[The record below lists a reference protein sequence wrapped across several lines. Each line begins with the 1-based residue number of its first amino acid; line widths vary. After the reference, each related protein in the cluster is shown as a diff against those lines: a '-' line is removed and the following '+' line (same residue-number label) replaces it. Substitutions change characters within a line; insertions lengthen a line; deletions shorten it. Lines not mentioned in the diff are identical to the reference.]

1 LNALDYESDNDSED
15 DDDFDDDEAE
25 EEIELLELMA
35 ILHGRRIIHLDCPKV
50 MSVRSIAAR
59 EFSIDLYSEDEC
71 WRLLR
76 FRKDDVIKLIGLLN
90 MPLFLISPD
99 RHSFSR
105 DFAFILL
112 LRRMAYPGR
121 LTDLEMEFGRE
132 STSLG
137 RCITLVV
144 QWLHENHSRRITDN
158 LAFWM
163 PYQERFAAAVARK
176 TEVPPGF
183 LNVNSFLDGTQKS
196 VCRPSDGPE
205 RPHDA
210 QYMWYSGYYRAHGFK
225 MQSMMYPCGTSCVL
239 PNCLRSW
246 LVLH

>member
-1 LNALDYESDNDSED
+1 MDGISRSLNRLRDGIWKRVYV
-15 DDDFDDDEAE
+15 
-25 EEIELLELMA
+25 
-35 ILHGRRIIHLDCPKV
+35 P
-50 MSVRSIAAR
+50 RS
-59 EFSIDLYSEDEC
+59 
-71 WRLLR
+71 
-76 FRKDDVIKLIGLLN
+76 
-90 MPLFLISPD
+90 
-99 RHSFSR
+99 
-105 DFAFILL
+105 
-112 LRRMAYPGR
+112 
-121 LTDLEMEFGRE
+121 
-132 STSLG
+132 
-137 RCITLVV
+137 CITLVV

-225 MQSMMYPCGTSCVL
+225 MQSMMYPSGKTS
-239 PNCLRSW
+239 PHRNCLLSRD
-246 LVLH
+246 VPH